1 MPKDPE
7 SFNAAIAT
15 FTDPR
20 TNIYDVFGHA
30 QSQAGYSKQELID
43 LLEEKMPDDDYCFP
57 DVAPWIK
64 RHRTEGVSL
73 VILSVGTP
81 EYQSLKFRRA
91 PSCAHIPKHV
101 VTDTKGDLLRP
112 ELKGQKR
119 PYTISL
125 APGTFDEIFLVDDR
139 TDHLEGLQDIEGLTT
154 VFVARPDG
162 KYSTMPVSNNIN
174 ITISQLGELE

>member
-1 MPKDPE
+1 
-7 SFNAAIAT
+7 
-15 FTDPR
+15 
-20 TNIYDVFGHA
+20 
-30 QSQAGYSKQELID
+30 
-43 LLEEKMPDDDYCFP
+43 
-57 DVAPWIK
+57 
-64 RHRTEGVSL
+64 
-73 VILSVGTP
+73 
-81 EYQSLKFRRA
+81 
-91 PSCAHIPKHV
+91 
-101 VTDTKGDLLRP
+101 
-112 ELKGQKR
+112 LKGQKR